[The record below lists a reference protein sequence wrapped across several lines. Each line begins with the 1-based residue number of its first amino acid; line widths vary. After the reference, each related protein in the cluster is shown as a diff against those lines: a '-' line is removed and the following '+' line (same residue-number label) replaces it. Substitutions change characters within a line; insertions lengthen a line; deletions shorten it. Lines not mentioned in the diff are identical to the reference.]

1 MPRLLGVEIPAD
13 KRVEVSL
20 TYIYGIGFST
30 ARRILEQTN
39 IDPNIRAKDLTPQQ
53 LNEIIHAIT
62 NNKIKIEGDLR
73 RDVQGNLKRLQAIN
87 SYRGIRHR
95 KGLPVR
101 GQRTSTN
108 ARTRKGPRKTVGVIR
123 NPDTPD
129 ETKTPG
135 DAAQKEPAPKEAAPT
150 AETAPKRPAPK
161 KTAKPKKEQPAPTA
175 GTPENLSLSTDEVEK
190 PKVVKAKGSKNV
202 HSGVA
207 HVMATFN
214 NTIVTITDMKGNVI
228 GWSSAGKVGFKGSR
242 KSTAYAAQM
251 VAQDASRQ
259 AMGHGLK
266 EVEVLVKGPGAGRE
280 SAVRALQAIGLEL
293 TVIRDV
299 TPVPHNGCRPPK
311 QRRV

>member
-1 MPRLLGVEIPAD
+1 MAESEEPTKPTPEEPKAEESKPTAASQEDEKTQAPKSQEPEKAPA
-13 KRVEVSL
+13 
-20 TYIYGIGFST
+20 
-30 ARRILEQTN
+30 
-39 IDPNIRAKDLTPQQ
+39 AKA
-53 LNEIIHAIT
+53 E
-62 NNKIKIEGDLR
+62 EGEK
-73 RDVQGNLKRLQAIN
+73 VPAAKA
-87 SYRGIRHR
+87 
-95 KGLPVR
+95 
-101 GQRTSTN
+101 
-108 ARTRKGPRKTVGVIR
+108 
-123 NPDTPD
+123 
-129 ETKTPG
+129 
-135 DAAQKEPAPKEAAPT
+135 DAAPKASGAKKPAKQ
-150 AETAPKRPAPK
+150 
-161 KTAKPKKEQPAPTA
+161 KKEQSAPVA
-175 GTPENLSLSTDEVEK
+175 GASENLSLSADEVEK

-202 HSGVA
+202 HSGIA
-207 HVMATFN
+207 HVLSTFN

-280 SAVRALQAIGLEL
+280 SAVRALQAIGLDL

>member
-1 MPRLLGVEIPAD
+1 MAE
-13 KRVEVSL
+13 E
-20 TYIYGIGFST
+20 
-30 ARRILEQTN
+30 TN
-39 IDPNIRAKDLTPQQ
+39 P
-53 LNEIIHAIT
+53 E
-62 NNKIKIEGDLR
+62 
-73 RDVQGNLKRLQAIN
+73 
-87 SYRGIRHR
+87 
-95 KGLPVR
+95 
-101 GQRTSTN
+101 
-108 ARTRKGPRKTVGVIR
+108 
-123 NPDTPD
+123 TPD
-129 ETKTPG
+129 ETKTSG
-135 DAAQKEPAPKEAAPT
+135 DAAQKEPAPQEAAPT
-150 AETAPKRPAPK
+150 AEATPKRPAPK
-161 KTAKPKKEQPAPTA
+161 KTAKPKKEQPATAA

-280 SAVRALQAIGLEL
+280 SAVRALQAIGLDL

>member
-1 MPRLLGVEIPAD
+1 MTESNKGAEDAPKKPRAA
-13 KRVEVSL
+13 KEVAL
-20 TYIYGIGFST
+20 KTEAAT
-30 ARRILEQTN
+30 A
-39 IDPNIRAKDLTPQQ
+39 
-53 LNEIIHAIT
+53 
-62 NNKIKIEGDLR
+62 
-73 RDVQGNLKRLQAIN
+73 
-87 SYRGIRHR
+87 
-95 KGLPVR
+95 
-101 GQRTSTN
+101 
-108 ARTRKGPRKTVGVIR
+108 
-123 NPDTPD
+123 
-129 ETKTPG
+129 TPG
-135 DAAQKEPAPKEAAPT
+135 ATPAEPKKKAAPKAKKEEAAP
-150 AETAPKRPAPK
+150 PPAV
-161 KTAKPKKEQPAPTA
+161 PA
-175 GTPENLSLSTDEVEK
+175 ENLSLSPDVVDQ
-190 PKVVKAKGSKNV
+190 PKIVKAKGSKNI
-202 HSGVA
+202 HNGIA
-207 HVMATFN
+207 HILATFN

>member
-1 MPRLLGVEIPAD
+1 MAEPENETEPKPEKPKTKKAKADVAPVE
-13 KRVEVSL
+13 S
-20 TYIYGIGFST
+20 G
-30 ARRILEQTN
+30 
-39 IDPNIRAKDLTPQQ
+39 
-53 LNEIIHAIT
+53 
-62 NNKIKIEGDLR
+62 
-73 RDVQGNLKRLQAIN
+73 
-87 SYRGIRHR
+87 
-95 KGLPVR
+95 
-101 GQRTSTN
+101 
-108 ARTRKGPRKTVGVIR
+108 KT
-123 NPDTPD
+123 
-129 ETKTPG
+129 
-135 DAAQKEPAPKEAAPT
+135 EAAPVT
-150 AETAPKRPAPK
+150 QDTAPAGS
-161 KTAKPKKEQPAPTA
+161 EQPAAKAEPA
-175 GTPENLSLSTDEVEK
+175 AKPAKKKKEEAAPVAAAPENLSLSADEIEK

-202 HSGVA
+202 HTGIA
-207 HVMATFN
+207 HVLSTFN

-280 SAVRALQAIGLEL
+280 SAVRALQAIGLDL